1 MDVFVLNPTSVGQ
14 SNIEIKAGVLYS
26 YWGQRSNTQNVIP
39 INVGRIMSSS
49 RTLQGWSSNE
59 DLFVSEDS
67 FVVDVSGFTENGCQV
82 NDLSFRGENID
93 LSIEGTELRGVLVD
107 GAAPGVIDF
116 VGFVPSTC
124 SVLNYPTRSSIMVV
138 KVPQPTYSLTYTRG
152 SEGCAAVHVTFDS
165 PVKASS
171 ENVLSYNVSNVAV
184 EQKNFVMDPSH
195 LAMDVTLCIVQDT
208 AQFDVSL
215 NHDVVTS
222 ISGAPVKQQTPVNIF
237 ISRITMVLQLSQE
250 NLGAP
255 SQNET
260 YILPS
265 DNFRLE
271 FLLSSDMPTS
281 RCDFSNAFTSDHN
294 VHMVVSRQSNGVVV
308 DVHTYT
314 IDHHV
319 IEIHEDRV
327 TCDGAFIVEFTE
339 SQFKF
344 AYDPAFNPGDIVI
357 VRVNSYYSPEFDF
370 VPLRKVFTWDKI
382 FFTDSG
388 WVSDLIGFIDHG
400 TDGCISW
407 TPKKDTEAGTV
418 VSWSYVAM
426 TQHLDRQIPANVSND
441 YSFNYEMHGFLL
453 DFQDNL
459 FIYTTGNHHSDSQY
473 DDYDHIRFIFGL
485 YWSSSEWAEQTN
497 DYMDIT
503 SEYSSLPTQLLG
515 YSVAVGESAYPV
527 PRGVNYMS
535 INEYYFTRY
544 ANTYFHVLDKVTN
557 VTYWLTSQKDRF
569 TSAPKV
575 SYVEYPMDYT
585 AYEKVLDTEIH
596 ICFTFGVNYTI
607 YRDHSKIHV
616 TAGNQILPTEDKE
629 EDGMRCIA
637 FPRPVDANEVYVS
650 MEEGAI
656 SYTTNT
662 TLIPVTYNMIP
673 YNTIIYL
680 RNPPVLTVSFDSSK
694 RLQMITV
701 DTSIPCAEWGEPV
714 VSNMEAY
721 LVSETP
727 SRTTLA
733 LRALEV
739 PATITLNAGYC
750 KTSDA
755 VASATYA
762 SEPILLAGESV
773 DATLLRDVHLV
784 DMKTNT
790 LGAKNIVLRSPAA
803 DWTLNESVVSEG
815 MTILAGEEAVQ
826 LTFEMTSEMQSVTV
840 PAGLFVKEQY
850 RSTSAKLSLE
860 GVYLTYPEGGIDVRQ
875 SVDLPWSSVANEGVF
890 TASFHEGFLP
900 TIGSAL
906 PTELMYFRNAC
917 RPLGY
922 VLSSSLSVL
931 PSISLAV
938 MDGFCVYGAEAE
950 KVVDSYGNK
959 NLAFEDTIEFDFA
972 APVGRLAFVEEGTTE
987 FPETLKQYWN
997 HAPVVAIFFDEP
1009 LYRFNES
1016 ISLVTVEG
1024 CDAAFLSHVVQD
1036 DKSVVSYKL
1045 SNCLE
1050 GTVKVDLVENI
1061 LLSDMIYQN
1070 SQKIHMTQKIISE
1083 LEFDI

>member
-1 MDVFVLNPTSVGQ
+1 
-14 SNIEIKAGVLYS
+14 
-26 YWGQRSNTQNVIP
+26 
-39 INVGRIMSSS
+39 
-49 RTLQGWSSNE
+49 
-59 DLFVSEDS
+59 
-67 FVVDVSGFTENGCQV
+67 
-82 NDLSFRGENID
+82 
-93 LSIEGTELRGVLVD
+93 
-107 GAAPGVIDF
+107 
-116 VGFVPSTC
+116 
-124 SVLNYPTRSSIMVV
+124 
-138 KVPQPTYSLTYTRG
+138 
-152 SEGCAAVHVTFDS
+152 
-165 PVKASS
+165 
-171 ENVLSYNVSNVAV
+171 
-184 EQKNFVMDPSH
+184 
-195 LAMDVTLCIVQDT
+195 
-208 AQFDVSL
+208 
-215 NHDVVTS
+215 
-222 ISGAPVKQQTPVNIF
+222 
-237 ISRITMVLQLSQE
+237 
-250 NLGAP
+250 
-255 SQNET
+255 
-260 YILPS
+260 
-265 DNFRLE
+265 
-271 FLLSSDMPTS
+271 
-281 RCDFSNAFTSDHN
+281 
-294 VHMVVSRQSNGVVV
+294 
-308 DVHTYT
+308 
-314 IDHHV
+314 
-319 IEIHEDRV
+319 
-327 TCDGAFIVEFTE
+327 
-339 SQFKF
+339 
-344 AYDPAFNPGDIVI
+344 
-357 VRVNSYYSPEFDF
+357 
-370 VPLRKVFTWDKI
+370 
-382 FFTDSG
+382 
-388 WVSDLIGFIDHG
+388 
-400 TDGCISW
+400 
-407 TPKKDTEAGTV
+407 
-418 VSWSYVAM
+418 
-426 TQHLDRQIPANVSND
+426 
-441 YSFNYEMHGFLL
+441 
-453 DFQDNL
+453 
-459 FIYTTGNHHSDSQY
+459 
-473 DDYDHIRFIFGL
+473 
-485 YWSSSEWAEQTN
+485 
-497 DYMDIT
+497 
-503 SEYSSLPTQLLG
+503 
-515 YSVAVGESAYPV
+515 
-527 PRGVNYMS
+527 
-535 INEYYFTRY
+535 
-544 ANTYFHVLDKVTN
+544 
-557 VTYWLTSQKDRF
+557 
-569 TSAPKV
+569 
-575 SYVEYPMDYT
+575 
-585 AYEKVLDTEIH
+585 
-596 ICFTFGVNYTI
+596 
-607 YRDHSKIHV
+607 
-616 TAGNQILPTEDKE
+616 
-629 EDGMRCIA
+629 MRCIA

-1061 LLSDMIYQN
+1061 LLSDDYGN
-1070 SQKIHMTQKIISE
+1070 EVFSQDAITMVMQSVEMDYTRPQVTLSTESSNLYTNTIDIQFSISE
-1083 LEFDI
+1083 PNTLFTCNSIGIAVQQVSVTVSQLNDHTCHYEFDPKPVNGTYIIFFVPEGRFTDFAGNPNFVSNTLTPLALNEGARITVDAPRYTSQVQNTFTLSIDYVWLCPSYEYVFPSVFEYDRDVARIEKISDSVDENGTILETFTITFFNFETYPEDRYKNMTIYIPAMACINSVGLFNEATQFQIYFDNTPTVPVFEMTPKTEEEENFVVEVSFTDMASFGDKEPASYFLLQFEGGQPLTNCVFTRNQTDNVFSYRGVCPLTQEGNLNVTILEGAAIELTGLPSASFSRVIYVDGYPPVITLSAMGSTLFGPAVETLQMHMSVSELMESFNTSCFEVVGAENLEVSFSMEEQSLTSNQVVDVTVRNRDMRASLSSGVFMVYVKEQCMMDAHNNYNLRSNDMEFSYDFVSPTVTLRCPAQSTVLNTITIPGELSEPCQPLAESNLDLPSACEVRNITMESDTVLAIRIAKTCLL